1 MKRSCSLPI
10 SKIVRLAL
18 VCLLFV
24 ACNPSGQPLAITPS
38 ATSKPAV
45 APTERPVSAIAPE
58 VIFHNGIIITMEE
71 LHPQAQ
77 AIAIAG
83 ERILAVGTNDEILAL
98 KDSSTQLIDLQ
109 GKTVEPG
116 FIDSHTHRLT
126 QRYKWGFSTLQ
137 EAVTEALSQGWTGL
151 DELAIDQSQLQE
163 FIALDAQGGLR
174 SRVNVYLMV
183 NTFEGNPLGDWFRA
197 YQPGQQFS
205 PYLRIAGLKIF
216 IDYDSGRKLLFQQD
230 ELNEL
235 IRQLQSEGWTI
246 SVKAISIQSHELAL
260 NAYEYAL
267 NGESNDLH
275 RHRIEH
281 SIAASDEQVDRMARL
296 GIIVCIQP
304 SLPGVTSFDPDT
316 YMMRDE
322 NGADN
327 VWRWSDFLNG
337 GVFMIAS
344 PLNPYPDVEE
354 HLSPTHISPMG
365 LLYRSVTKIGVGG
378 QQPPEWMLEKALT
391 VEQILPMLTINGA
404 YATFAE
410 DNKGSLTP
418 GKYADLVILSGNPM
432 TTSVDGLLDIQ
443 TMMTM
448 VGGEVEYCA
457 AGQESLCTGIQTATR
472 VPSPATETTLATPF
486 TGTWQGTDPF
496 DGSIITLSLV
506 QTENGLTGTFN
517 DTYSPNVNPPG
528 YEGSGSGTALS
539 ITTAQMTFNLT
550 RWDGK
555 SAQAQYSLTL
565 SNQNNTLTLS
575 CDVGC
580 PIVLQRQ

>member
-1 MKRSCSLPI
+1 
-10 SKIVRLAL
+10 
-18 VCLLFV
+18 
-24 ACNPSGQPLAITPS
+24 
-38 ATSKPAV
+38 
-45 APTERPVSAIAPE
+45 
-58 VIFHNGIIITMEE
+58 
-71 LHPQAQ
+71 
-77 AIAIAG
+77 
-83 ERILAVGTNDEILAL
+83 
-98 KDSSTQLIDLQ
+98 
-109 GKTVEPG
+109 
-116 FIDSHTHRLT
+116 
-126 QRYKWGFSTLQ
+126 
-137 EAVTEALSQGWTGL
+137 
-151 DELAIDQSQLQE
+151 
-163 FIALDAQGGLR
+163 
-174 SRVNVYLMV
+174 
-183 NTFEGNPLGDWFRA
+183 
-197 YQPGQQFS
+197 
-205 PYLRIAGLKIF
+205 
-216 IDYDSGRKLLFQQD
+216 
-230 ELNEL
+230 
-235 IRQLQSEGWTI
+235 
-246 SVKAISIQSHELAL
+246 
-260 NAYEYAL
+260 
-267 NGESNDLH
+267 
-275 RHRIEH
+275 
-281 SIAASDEQVDRMARL
+281 
-296 GIIVCIQP
+296 
-304 SLPGVTSFDPDT
+304 
-316 YMMRDE
+316 MRDE

-327 VWRWSDFLNG
+327 VWRWSDYLNG

-418 GKYADLVILSGNPM
+418 GKYADLVILSGNPI
-432 TTSVDGLLDIQ
+432 TTSVGGLLDIQ

-448 VGGEVEYCA
+448 VGGEVEYCT

-472 VPSPATETTLATPF
+472 VLSPAIETTLATPF

>member
-1 MKRSCSLPI
+1 
-10 SKIVRLAL
+10 
-18 VCLLFV
+18 
-24 ACNPSGQPLAITPS
+24 
-38 ATSKPAV
+38 
-45 APTERPVSAIAPE
+45 
-58 VIFHNGIIITMEE
+58 MEE

-98 KDSSTQLIDLQ
+98 KDSSTQLIDLR
-109 GKTVEPG
+109 GKTVMPG

-163 FIALDAQGGLR
+163 FIVLDAQGGLR

-267 NGESNDLH
+267 NGDSNDLH

-316 YMMRDE
+316 YKMRDE

-327 VWRWSDFLNG
+327 VWRWSDYLNG

-391 VEQILPMLTINGA
+391 VEQILPMLTMNGA

-432 TTSVDGLLDIQ
+432 TTSVGGLLDIQ

-457 AGQESLCTGIQTATR
+457 AGQESLCPGIQTATR
-472 VPSPATETTLATPF
+472 VPSPATETTLATSF